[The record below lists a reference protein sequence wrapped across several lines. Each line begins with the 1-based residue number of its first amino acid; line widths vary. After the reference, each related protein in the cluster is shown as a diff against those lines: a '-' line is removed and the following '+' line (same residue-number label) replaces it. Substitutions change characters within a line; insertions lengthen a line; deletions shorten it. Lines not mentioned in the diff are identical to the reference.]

1 MRNGAAR
8 IVALVVLL
16 LVTACDRAPA
26 PAGLWDATMMV
37 GITPVPFRYLITGEG
52 KNLQG
57 AFFNGDEKIVSG
69 TVRFD
74 KSTIVFSYPEYGS
87 RLELTAVG
95 NGLEGEY
102 VAASGPVY
110 AFEARRSV
118 PGHRTGHV
126 PSIEGLWTVEVPASK
141 GESAWHLIVNQSG
154 AHVSASILRVDG
166 DSGAV
171 TGSYDG
177 RTFVLGHFSGARPLR
192 LELTPQTDGTLAVEV
207 DDWETYKASRAEEAR
222 AKGFPEPADPST
234 YSSVKDPDTPFEFSF
249 PDIDGHVVA
258 NTDARFHR
266 KVVIVTIGGSWC
278 PNCHDEVPFL
288 MELYRTYRDRG
299 LEIVLLSFEEAQQ
312 LESLERLRAF
322 IRRYQ
327 IEFPVLVAGDTRL
340 VQLRLPRL
348 VNLKAFPTT
357 IYLGRDGLV
366 RGVHTGFASAP
377 TGPYH
382 LRMREEMT
390 GTIERLLAE

>member
-1 MRNGAAR
+1 MRKSSRG
-8 IVALVVLL
+8 
-16 LVTACDRAPA
+16 P
-26 PAGLWDATMMV
+26 
-37 GITPVPFRYLITGEG
+37 
-52 KNLQG
+52 
-57 AFFNGDEKIVSG
+57 SG
-69 TVRFD
+69 ST

-87 RLELTAVG
+87 RLELTAVQ

-102 VAASGPVY
+102 FTASGPVY
-110 AFEARRSV
+110 AFEARRSA
-118 PGHRTGHV
+118 PAHRIGPV
-126 PSIEGLWTVEVPASK
+126 PSIEGLWTVEVPATK

-154 AHVSASILRVDG
+154 ADVSASILRVDG

-171 TGSYDG
+171 TGRYDG

-207 DDWETYKASRAEEAR
+207 DDWDTYKASRAEEAR
-222 AKGFPEPADPST
+222 AKGLPEPADPST

-299 LEIVLLSFEEAQQ
+299 LES
-312 LESLERLRAF
+312 SYCRSRRPGNWRASSAF
-322 IRRYQ
+322 ARSSGVIRSSSRARCRRYEIGPAEAAPAGQ
-327 IEFPVLVAGDTRL
+327 PQGVSDDDLPWPGWTGARGSYGICECPDRPVSPPHER
-340 VQLRLPRL
+340 
-348 VNLKAFPTT
+348 
-357 IYLGRDGLV
+357 RDD
-366 RGVHTGFASAP
+366 RHYRAP
-377 TGPYH
+377 S
-382 LRMREEMT
+382 R
-390 GTIERLLAE
+390 